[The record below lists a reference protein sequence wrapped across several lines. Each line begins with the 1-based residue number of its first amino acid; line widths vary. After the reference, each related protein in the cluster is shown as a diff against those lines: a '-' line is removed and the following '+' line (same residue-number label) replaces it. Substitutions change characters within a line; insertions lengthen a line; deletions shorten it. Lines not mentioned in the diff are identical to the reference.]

1 VFKKYGKIS
10 FVDLAGSERLKESQS
25 EGVMAKETGQIN
37 KSLFTLGKVISML
50 SSKDAA
56 AKINQKYIPFRDSKL
71 TMLLQDSLGGTSR
84 ALMIACVSPSE
95 TYADE
100 TISTLNYATRTM
112 NIKNKPIV
120 QVDAKEQ
127 VIFNLKREIQLLQL
141 ENQYLKGQIMQLN
154 GGQPVEPMPQGFI
167 DQQMHLLQ

>member
-50 SSKDAA
+50 SSKDAQ

-71 TMLLQDSLGGTSR
+71 TMLL
-84 ALMIACVSPSE
+84 
-95 TYADE
+95 
-100 TISTLNYATRTM
+100 
-112 NIKNKPIV
+112 
-120 QVDAKEQ
+120 
-127 VIFNLKREIQLLQL
+127 
-141 ENQYLKGQIMQLN
+141 
-154 GGQPVEPMPQGFI
+154 
-167 DQQMHLLQ
+167 